1 MSIAAREPEA
11 PAMMTYE
18 DYLAEGE
25 VFKRYDIIDGV
36 REYMTNPTRLHQRVL
51 RRIARAFEDYEAES
65 GRGQSILAPS
75 DVLIRRAPLRTR
87 QPDVLFI
94 STERLA
100 LNAPE
105 TDPAPLS
112 PAPELVVEVL
122 SPNERRGSRSV
133 KIADYCAVGVLE
145 CWIVSPDAR
154 TIEVLRLSKQGPQS
168 VATYGEGETAVSIT
182 FPSVAVPVAS
192 IFAN

>member
-11 PAMMTYE
+11 SAVMTYE

-36 REYMTNPTRLHQRVL
+36 RIFMPDPTRRHQRILL
-51 RRIARAFEDYEAES
+51 RVALLLDNYETQS
-65 GRGQSILAPS
+65 RGGQTIPAPS
-75 DVLIRRAPLRTR
+75 DVLIRRVPLRTR

-94 STERLA
+94 SSERLA
-100 LNAPE
+100 LNPPE
-105 TDPAPLS
+105 TDPAPLD

-122 SPNERRGSRSV
+122 SPNERAGARAA
-133 KIADYCAVGVLE
+133 KIRDYCSVDVRE

-154 TIEVLRLSKQGPQS
+154 TIEVLRLTPEGPQS
-168 VATYGEGETAVSIT
+168 VATYGEGESAVSIT
-182 FPSVAVPVAS
+182 FPGLAVPVAAV
-192 IFAN
+192 FAV